1 MGNYFNNSKLMR
13 CLIKLLSILIL
24 LCLNLQCEKS
34 AERKRRERGG
44 IQLTY
49 WCAAIQQEINLAE
62 ELVKNWNETH
72 DTVKIK
78 LQPLPE
84 SKSSEEVLLA
94 AIAGGTTPDLCSNM
108 WPGAMDDYV
117 SAGGLLRID
126 DYPFLANYLEER
138 VPPDILQN
146 SRSPDGYLYQIPW
159 KTNPLMMMYNVN
171 MFKEVGLDS
180 ILRTYSEHYR
190 AGKKLTQ
197 DTDGDGRVDQWLGY
211 RDTNPIWW
219 QRLFDF
225 YPCYIAASAGKTL
238 VRDAE
243 INLDNNT
250 TVDVLEFFRGLYKKG
265 YYPVTT
271 FKGDQFIE
279 EKIATQI
286 TGPWNVS
293 HVRKFMPEGFEF
305 DVMPIPVPDDH
316 KGPVY
321 TSGDYK
327 NISIF
332 SDTKYPEAAIR
343 FATYLISK
351 KADLRLLEMTN
362 QIPIRKDILQDE
374 AFSAYIESH
383 PIITKFIKQS
393 RYTRGVDGIPDLKEI
408 FDAISQEYEACAI
421 YNRLTPEEAA
431 ENMEKQAKVIIRWNR
446 SRE

>member
-1 MGNYFNNSKLMR
+1 MKLQSKGEWLR
-13 CLIKLLSILIL
+13 FLFLTFSFLGLLLIHNQCGESRQQKREKKSII
-24 LCLNLQCEKS
+24 E
-34 AERKRRERGG
+34 
-44 IQLTY
+44 LTY
-49 WCAAIQQEINLAE
+49 WCAAIQQEIDLAE
-62 ELVKNWNETH
+62 SLVKEWNATH
-72 DTVKIK
+72 DSVKVK

-126 DYPFLANYLEER
+126 DYPVIANYIAER
-138 VPPDILQN
+138 VPEDILEN
-146 SRSPDGYLYQIPW
+146 SRSSDGYLYQIPW

-171 MFKEVGLDS
+171 MFKEAGLDS
-180 ILRTYSEHYR
+180 VLRTYSDHYR
-190 AGKKLTQ
+190 AGKKLTR

-225 YPCYIAASAGKTL
+225 YPCYIAASAGETL
-238 VRDAE
+238 VRDSE
-243 INLDNNT
+243 IDLDNRT
-250 TVDVLEFFRGLYKKG
+250 TVDVLEFFRQLYKKG

-293 HVRKFMPEGFEF
+293 HVRKFKPEGFEF
-305 DVMPIPVPDDH
+305 DVMPIPVPDGH
-316 KGPVY
+316 EGPVY

-332 SDTKYPEAAIR
+332 SDTKYPEAACR
-343 FATYLISK
+343 FAKYLISK
-351 KADLRLLEMTN
+351 AADLRLLEMTN
-362 QIPIRKDILQDE
+362 QIPIRKGILQDE
-374 AFSAYIESH
+374 DFSDYIETH

-431 ENMEKQAKVIIRWNR
+431 DKMEKQAKVIIRWNR